1 MIKDDLFVDAINI
14 EQELTN
20 VANNIENNNIT
31 SLELC
36 YLKWKLNNIANQLSK
51 IETQINEFK
60 TNKIKLSY
68 KFIILAIFFLISI
81 FYSYFLELNYLFIL
95 NTILFTGI
103 SICYLIYFTHKEE
116 DLPHMTI
123 LDFIKELNKQKE
135 KLTKMLLQT
144 KVSSSKIEKRL
155 NDNLIKEMFDQA
167 DLDINEMIESTNI
180 NLNYKDRDYRKFI
193 INLYDL
199 KINEKD
205 LNVFYRE
212 ILKTILEKDLA
223 NDTRYL

>member
-20 VANNIENNNIT
+20 IANNIENDNIT
-31 SLELC
+31 SLELY
-36 YLKWKLNNIANQLSK
+36 YLKWKLNNIATKLSK
-51 IETQINEFK
+51 IEIQINEFQ

-81 FYSYFLELNYLFIL
+81 FYSYFLELNYLFVL
-95 NTILFTGI
+95 NIILFTVL
-103 SICYLIYFTHKEE
+103 SICYLIHFNHKKEN
-116 DLPHMTI
+116 LTHMTV
-123 LDFIKELNKQKE
+123 LDFIKELDKQKE
-135 KLTKMLLQT
+135 KLTKLLLQT